1 MLDALQGV
9 AFSSFELMARMAPYL
24 LLGVFVAG
32 ILHLALP
39 VGAVSRHLGRR
50 GTGSVLKAAV
60 MGIPLPICSCGVV
73 PVAAG
78 LKRDGASDGATVS
91 FLVTTP
97 TTGVDSILATYSLLG
112 LPIAIARIVAAF
124 VLGTV
129 SGILTNLGGR
139 ERFSGEVET
148 GDVDADHHRGGPI
161 RKILDYALDELM
173 GGIARPLFIG
183 TILGGAIAYFV
194 PDGFLAERVGEG
206 YLGYLVML
214 AVGIPLYVCASGSL
228 PLAAALLAKGMSPGA
243 AIVFLIAGPA
253 TNMATMTVIGEM
265 LGKRTLAIYLAVIAL
280 GSLAAGAGSDA
291 LFSAFSGWLPDVGP
305 AAGHDGHG
313 LTWVEI
319 VGGAV
324 VGVIIAFHGLRW
336 LARRLRPGPVGEG
349 TLVLEVPDMTCAHCA
364 ATITG
369 AVEGL
374 DGVGGIDANPA
385 TRLVSLDLSEGAN
398 EAAIERAI
406 ARAGYHPK
414 RKGGG

>member
-1 MLDALQGV
+1 MLEALQGV

-24 LLGVFVAG
+24 LLGVLVAG
-32 ILHLALP
+32 ILHIALP
-39 VGAVSRHLGRR
+39 VGTVSRHLGRR
-50 GTGSVLKAAV
+50 GIGSVLKAAV

-112 LPIAIARIVAAF
+112 LPIAIARVVAAF

-129 SGILTNLGGR
+129 SGMLTNLGGR
-139 ERFSGEVET
+139 ERFPGEVET

-183 TILGGAIAYFV
+183 TVLGGAIAYFV
-194 PDGFLAERVGEG
+194 PDGFLAEHVGEG

-228 PLAAALLAKGMSPGA
+228 PLAAALLAKGISPGA

-305 AAGHDGHG
+305 TAGHYGHG
-313 LTWVEI
+313 LTWLEI
-319 VGGAV
+319 AGGAV
-324 VGVIIAFHGLRW
+324 VGVIIAFHGVRW
-336 LARRLRPGPVGEG
+336 LARRLRPGPAGGDSCDGHSCGCGE
-349 TLVLEVPDMTCAHCA
+349 
-364 ATITG
+364 
-369 AVEGL
+369 
-374 DGVGGIDANPA
+374 
-385 TRLVSLDLSEGAN
+385 
-398 EAAIERAI
+398 
-406 ARAGYHPK
+406 
-414 RKGGG
+414 